1 MATSGTVKT
10 NTKYGSY
17 FWVKWEISG
26 SQDIAGNKTTISW
39 SCGLHPEEQY
49 YTNAIRMGA
58 VVING
63 QTVYSGGTYSNIT
76 DYKDHTFASGTL
88 DISHNNDGSKTFTVS
103 AFSGWL
109 YGNGDYTAS
118 AESFALPAIPR
129 AATITSAPNFTDVD
143 NPAIAYAN
151 PAGSAVSALDVCISL
166 TGSPSDI
173 AAYRSVSTSGGSYTF
188 QLTDAERAVMRNNTT
203 LTRKVAFLLRTKIG
217 STYYYDTVERTF
229 TVTNNEA
236 TRPSEAIA
244 VAPVSAL
251 SAPFNAL
258 YIQGRTQA
266 KITHTASGKF
276 GATIK
281 QYSAS
286 VEGKAYSGET
296 ATSDALQTPGVL
308 TITGTATDSRGF
320 STTAAKTVTVLAYN
334 TPSVVRNGSTGRFVC
349 ARSTSDGTISEDG
362 TALYV
367 ECSKSFSPLANNN
380 KCTLRLRYA
389 AEGGGWSSWIT
400 LLAESSGNDYA
411 GVVPG
416 VTLSVSVVYTIEI
429 QAVDKLGESGS
440 VETRIPTSEMTFH
453 LGENGK
459 AVGIGRY
466 ASESGEKRLDV
477 AWDAHFEKGLQVV
490 GNSELGSHMNQS
502 VTGNP
507 WYGLNDGTNQWYL
520 QAIQDSNKLYLGPTW
535 DSSLNIDT
543 AGNVTLPANL
553 TGKYLTGTW
562 IQTTDATDLG
572 KTPPKVAVLDNSGW
586 IYYRTLQGLRAD
598 LGINDYVVEQG
609 TSGIWTYRKWDSGVA
624 ECWLLKS
631 KTVTGNTSSII
642 GNAYYISTNLT
653 DCPAIFSEP
662 PRGYGSGRLGSG
674 IGWLTCIPNEKASIT
689 LFITGSVNSTEAHV
703 DSVMLTGRWK

>member
-49 YTNAIRMGA
+49 YTNAIKMGA

-63 QTVYSGGTYSNIT
+63 QTVYSGGTYSDIT

-88 DISHNNDGSKTFTVS
+88 DISHNNDGSKIFTVS

-118 AESFALPAIPR
+118 AESFALPTIPR

-166 TGSPSDI
+166 TGSASDI
-173 AAYRSVSTSGGSYTF
+173 AYRAVSTSGGSYTF
-188 QLTDAERAVMRNNTT
+188 QLTDAERAVLRNNTT
-203 LTRKVAFLLRTKIG
+203 LTRKVVFLLRTKIG
-217 STYYYDTVERTF
+217 STYYYDTAERTF
-229 TVTNNEA
+229 SVTNNAA

-276 GATIK
+276 GATIN

-286 VEGKAYSGET
+286 VEDKAYSGET
-296 ATSDALQTPGVL
+296 VTSDALQTPGVL
-308 TITGTATDSRGF
+308 TITGTVTDSRGF
-320 STTAAKTVTVLAYN
+320 STTASKTVTVLAYN
-334 TPSVVRNGSTGRFVC
+334 TPSVVRNGSTGSFVC

-367 ECSKSFSPLANNN
+367 ECSKSFSALAGNNT
-380 KCTLRLRYA
+380 CTLRLRYA

-400 LLAESSGNDYA
+400 LLAESSGNDYT

-416 VTLSVSVVYTIEI
+416 VTLSESLVYTIEI

-477 AWDAHFEKGLQVV
+477 AWYAHFEKGLQVS
-490 GNSELGSHMNQS
+490 G
-502 VTGNP
+502 
-507 WYGLNDGTNQWYL
+507 
-520 QAIQDSNKLYLGPTW
+520 
-535 DSSLNIDT
+535 
-543 AGNVTLPANL
+543 
-553 TGKYLTGTW
+553 
-562 IQTTDATDLG
+562 ATDLG
-572 KTPPKVAVLDNSGW
+572 ETPPKVAVLDNAGLV
-586 IYYRTLQGLRAD
+586 YYRTPVD
-598 LGINDYVVEQG
+598 LIYPVGSIYMSVNATNPKELFGG
-609 TSGIWTYRKWDSGVA
+609 TWERITDTFLLAAGETYEAGSVGGEATHKLTVPEMPSHDHPISG
-624 ECWLLKS
+624 
-631 KTVTGNTSSII
+631 N
-642 GNAYYISTNLT
+642 GNASALGTTYNALVMQGSAYPSDPALVRGGDYSSNGYAYINKRGG
-653 DCPAIFSEP
+653 DQPHNNMP
-662 PRGYGSGRLGSG
+662 PYLAVYTWHR
-674 IGWLTCIPNEKASIT
+674 IA
-689 LFITGSVNSTEAHV
+689 
-703 DSVMLTGRWK
+703 

>member
-49 YTNAIRMGA
+49 YTNAIKMGA

-118 AESFALPAIPR
+118 AESFALPTIPR

-151 PAGSAVSALDVCISL
+151 PAGSAVSALDVCIAL
-166 TGSPSDI
+166 NGSASDI
-173 AAYRSVSTSGGSYTF
+173 AYRAVSTSGGSYTF
-188 QLTDAERAVMRNNTT
+188 QLTDAERAVLRRNTN
-203 LTRKVAFLLRTKIG
+203 LSRKVVFLLRTKIG
-217 STYYYDTVERTF
+217 STYYYDPAERTF
-229 TVTNNEA
+229 TVTNNAA

-251 SAPFNAL
+251 SAPLNAL

-281 QYSAS
+281 QYSAA

-320 STTAAKTVTVLAYN
+320 PATASKTVTVLAYN

-367 ECSKSFSPLANNN
+367 ECSKSFSSLAENN

-416 VTLSVSVVYTIEI
+416 VTISVSVVYTIEI

-477 AWDAHFEKGLQVV
+477 AWDAHFEKGLQVI
-490 GNSELGSHMNQS
+490 G
-502 VTGNP
+502 
-507 WYGLNDGTNQWYL
+507 
-520 QAIQDSNKLYLGPTW
+520 A
-535 DSSLNIDT
+535 
-543 AGNVTLPANL
+543 A
-553 TGKYLTGTW
+553 
-562 IQTTDATDLG
+562 DLG
-572 KTPPKVAVLDNSGW
+572 ETPPKVVVLDNAGFV
-586 IYYRTLQGLRAD
+586 YYRTPAELLAD
-598 LGINDYVVEQG
+598 LGADYIVEQG
-609 TSGIWTYRKWDSGVA
+609 TSGTWTYRKWNSGLA
-624 ECWLLKS
+624 ECWANKNCGDIA
-631 KTVTGNTSSII
+631 VTSAWGALFEGSNIGGIAYPSGLFVSQPIFFPSAQTTRYGICGI
-642 GNAYYISTNLT
+642 EIDGGNATTTPNLYLLRAT
-653 DCPAIFSEP
+653 AQTVQGVYLSM
-662 PRGYGSGRLGSG
+662 YA
-674 IGWLTCIPNEKASIT
+674 N
-689 LFITGSVNSTEAHV
+689 
-703 DSVMLTGRWK
+703 GRWK

>member
-49 YTNAIRMGA
+49 YTNAIKMGA

-63 QTVYSGGTYSNIT
+63 QTVYSGGTYSDIT

-118 AESFALPAIPR
+118 AESFALPVIPR

-166 TGSPSDI
+166 TGSASDI
-173 AAYRSVSTSGGSYTF
+173 AYRAVSTSGGSYTF
-188 QLTDAERAVMRNNTT
+188 QLTDAERAVLRNNTT
-203 LTRKVAFLLRTKIG
+203 LTRKVVFLLRTKIG
-217 STYYYDTVERTF
+217 STYYYDTAERTF
-229 TVTNNEA
+229 SVTNNAA

-251 SAPFNAL
+251 SAPFNTL

-276 GATIK
+276 GATIN

-286 VEGKAYSGET
+286 VEDKAYSGET
-296 ATSDALQTPGVL
+296 VTSDALQTPGVL
-308 TITGTATDSRGF
+308 TITGTVTDSRGF
-320 STTAAKTVTVLAYN
+320 STTASKTVTVLAYN

-367 ECSKSFSPLANNN
+367 ECSKSFSSLAGNNT
-380 KCTLRLRYA
+380 CTLRLRYA

-400 LLAESSGNDYA
+400 LLAESSGNDYT

-477 AWDAHFEKGLQVV
+477 AWYAHFEKGLQVS
-490 GNSELGSHMNQS
+490 G
-502 VTGNP
+502 
-507 WYGLNDGTNQWYL
+507 
-520 QAIQDSNKLYLGPTW
+520 
-535 DSSLNIDT
+535 
-543 AGNVTLPANL
+543 
-553 TGKYLTGTW
+553 
-562 IQTTDATDLG
+562 ATDLG
-572 KTPPKVAVLDNSGW
+572 ETPPKVAVLDNAGLV
-586 IYYRTLQGLRAD
+586 YYRTPVD
-598 LGINDYVVEQG
+598 LIYPVGSIYMSVNATNPKELFGG
-609 TSGIWTYRKWDSGVA
+609 TWERITDTFLLAAGETYEAGSVGGEATHKLTVPEMPSHDHPISG
-624 ECWLLKS
+624 
-631 KTVTGNTSSII
+631 N
-642 GNAYYISTNLT
+642 GNASELGTNYNALVMQGSAY
-653 DCPAIFSEP
+653 PSEP
-662 PRGYGSGRLGSG
+662 ALVRGGDYSNNGYAYINNRGGDQPHNNMPPYLAVYTWHR
-674 IGWLTCIPNEKASIT
+674 IA
-689 LFITGSVNSTEAHV
+689 
-703 DSVMLTGRWK
+703 

>member
-118 AESFALPAIPR
+118 AESFALPVIPR

-166 TGSPSDI
+166 TGSASDI
-173 AAYRSVSTSGGSYTF
+173 AYRAVSTSGGSYTF
-188 QLTDAERAVMRNNTT
+188 QLTDAERAVLRRNTT
-203 LTRKVAFLLRTKIG
+203 LSRKVVFLLRTKIG
-217 STYYYDTVERTF
+217 STYYYDTAERTF
-229 TVTNNEA
+229 SVTNNAA
-236 TRPSEAIA
+236 TRPSESIA
-244 VAPVSAL
+244 VAPVSAM

-276 GATIK
+276 GATIN

-286 VEGKAYSGET
+286 VEGKAYSGKT

-320 STTAAKTVTVLAYN
+320 STTASKTVTVLAYN

-349 ARSTSDGTISEDG
+349 ARAASDGTISEDG

-400 LLAESSGNDYA
+400 LLAESAGNDYA

-416 VTLSVSVVYTIEI
+416 VTLSASVVYTIEI

-440 VETRIPTSEMTFH
+440 VRTRIPTSEMTFH

-466 ASESGEKRLDV
+466 ASESGENRLDV
-477 AWDAHFEKGLQVV
+477 AWDAHFEKGLQVI
-490 GNSELGSHMNQS
+490 G
-502 VTGNP
+502 
-507 WYGLNDGTNQWYL
+507 
-520 QAIQDSNKLYLGPTW
+520 A
-535 DSSLNIDT
+535 
-543 AGNVTLPANL
+543 A
-553 TGKYLTGTW
+553 
-562 IQTTDATDLG
+562 DLG
-572 KTPPKVAVLDNSGW
+572 ETPPKVAVLDNAGW
-586 IYYRTLQGLRAD
+586 VYYRTPAELLAD
-598 LGINDYVVEQG
+598 LGADYIVEQG
-609 TSGIWTYRKWDSGVA
+609 TSGIWAYRKWSSGVA
-624 ECWLLKS
+624 ECWLESTLTLAGSTPVASMNGSAYYSYATFDLPFAFKS
-631 KTVTGNTSSII
+631 QPRGVAEGFLGSGVGFVNIAFASGYSKLTVYVTGNQNDSTIKI
-642 GNAYYISTNLT
+642 GSMI
-653 DCPAIFSEP
+653 
-662 PRGYGSGRLGSG
+662 
-674 IGWLTCIPNEKASIT
+674 
-689 LFITGSVNSTEAHV
+689 V
-703 DSVMLTGRWK
+703 TGRWK

>member
-39 SCGLHPEEQY
+39 SCGLSPGEQY
-49 YTNAIRMGA
+49 YTNAIKMGA

-63 QTVYSGGTYSNIT
+63 QTVYSGGTYSDIT
-76 DYKDHTFASGTL
+76 DYKDRTFASGTL

-166 TGSPSDI
+166 TGSASDI
-173 AAYRSVSTSGGSYTF
+173 AYRAVSTSGGSYTF
-188 QLTDAERAVMRNNTT
+188 QLTDAERAVLRNNTT
-203 LTRKVAFLLRTKIG
+203 LTRKVVFLLRTKIG
-217 STYYYDTVERTF
+217 STYYYDTAERTF
-229 TVTNNEA
+229 TVTNNAA

-244 VAPVSAL
+244 VAPVSVL

-286 VEGKAYSGET
+286 VEGKAYSGKT
-296 ATSDALQTPGVL
+296 VTSDALQTPGVL

-320 STTAAKTVTVLAYN
+320 STTASKTVTVLAYN
-334 TPSVVRNGSTGRFVC
+334 TPSVVRNGNTGRFVC

-400 LLAESSGNDYA
+400 LLAESAGNDYA

-466 ASESGEKRLDV
+466 ASESGERRLDV
-477 AWDAHFEKGLQVV
+477 AWDAHFEKGLQVS
-490 GNSELGSHMNQS
+490 GNLR
-502 VTGNP
+502 
-507 WYGLNDGTNQWYL
+507 
-520 QAIQDSNKLYLGPTW
+520 
-535 DSSLNIDT
+535 
-543 AGNVTLPANL
+543 
-553 TGKYLTGTW
+553 GKYLTGTW
-562 IQTTDATDLG
+562 LQTTETTDLG
-572 KTPPKVAVLDNSGW
+572 KTPPKVAVLDNAGW
-586 IYYRTLQGLRAD
+586 VYYRTPAELRAD
-598 LGINDYVVEQG
+598 LGYGDYIVSQG
-609 TSGIWTYRKWDSGVA
+609 TSGIWTYRKWASGVS
-624 ECWLLKS
+624 ECWGNKNCGDIAVTSAWGALFEGSNMGGIAYPSGLFVSQPVFFPSAQTTKYGICGIEIDGGDKTTTPRLYLLRATAQ
-631 KTVTGNTSSII
+631 TVQGVYLSLY
-642 GNAYYISTNLT
+642 A
-653 DCPAIFSEP
+653 
-662 PRGYGSGRLGSG
+662 
-674 IGWLTCIPNEKASIT
+674 K
-689 LFITGSVNSTEAHV
+689 
-703 DSVMLTGRWK
+703 GRWK

>member
-49 YTNAIRMGA
+49 YTNAIKMGA

-63 QTVYSGGTYSNIT
+63 QTVYSGGTYSDIT
-76 DYKDHTFASGTL
+76 DYKDRTFASGTL

-118 AESFALPAIPR
+118 AENFALPAIPR
-129 AATITSAPNFTDVD
+129 AAAITSAPNFTDVD
-143 NPAIAYAN
+143 NPAIVYAN

-166 TGSPSDI
+166 TGSASDI
-173 AAYRSVSTSGGSYTF
+173 AYRAVSTSGGSYTF
-188 QLTDAERAVMRNNTT
+188 QLTDAERAVLRNNTT
-203 LTRKVAFLLRTKIG
+203 LTRKVVFLLRTKIG
-217 STYYYDTVERTF
+217 STYYYDTAERTF
-229 TVTNNEA
+229 TVTNNAA

-286 VEGKAYSGET
+286 VEGKAYSGKT
-296 ATSDALQTPGVL
+296 VTSDALQTPGVL

-334 TPSVVRNGSTGRFVC
+334 TPSVVRNGSTGSFVC

-367 ECSKSFSPLANNN
+367 GCAKSFASLAGNN

-466 ASESGEKRLDV
+466 ASESGENRLDV
-477 AWDAHFEKGLQVV
+477 AWDAHFEKSLQVSGATTLG
-490 GNSELGSHMNQS
+490 GN
-502 VTGNP
+502 
-507 WYGLNDGTNQWYL
+507 LN
-520 QAIQDSNKLYLGPTW
+520 
-535 DSSLNIDT
+535 
-543 AGNVTLPANL
+543 
-553 TGKYLTGTW
+553 GKYLTGTW
-562 IQTTDATDLG
+562 LQTTQATDLG
-572 KTPPKVAVLDNSGW
+572 KTPPKVAVLDDSGCV
-586 IYYRTLQGLRAD
+586 YYRTPAELRAD
-598 LGINDYVVEQG
+598 LGYGDYIVSQG
-609 TSGIWTYRKWDSGVA
+609 TSGIWTYRKWASGVA
-624 ECWLLKS
+624 ECWGQPSKS
-631 KTVTGNTSSII
+631 VASSGTFLGAYAFSTYFSLPAGLFASVAEANVNPKVGTGYAIPAYI
-642 GNAYYISTNLT
+642 NATN
-653 DCPAIFSEP
+653 
-662 PRGYGSGRLGSG
+662 
-674 IGWLTCIPNEKASIT
+674 ASIGVDALSNNDGT
-689 LFITGSVNSTEAHV
+689 QTFSAHISVK
-703 DSVMLTGRWK
+703 GKWK

>member
-49 YTNAIRMGA
+49 YTNAIKMGA

-63 QTVYSGGTYSNIT
+63 QTVYSGGTYSDIT

-88 DISHNNDGSKTFTVS
+88 YISHNNDGSKTFTVS

-118 AESFALPAIPR
+118 AESFALPTIPR

-166 TGSPSDI
+166 TGSASDI
-173 AAYRSVSTSGGSYTF
+173 AYRAVSTSGGSYTF
-188 QLTDAERAVMRNNTT
+188 QLTDAERAVLRRNTT
-203 LTRKVAFLLRTKIG
+203 LSRKVVFLLRTKIG
-217 STYYYDTVERTF
+217 STYYYETAERTF
-229 TVTNNEA
+229 TVTNNAA

-244 VAPVSAL
+244 VAPVSAM

-281 QYSAS
+281 QYSAA

-320 STTAAKTVTVLAYN
+320 ATTASKTVTVLSYN

-349 ARSTSDGTISEDG
+349 ARSTPDGTISEDG

-367 ECSKSFSPLANNN
+367 ECSKSFASLDGNN

-400 LLAESSGNDYA
+400 LLAESAGNDYA

-416 VTLSVSVVYTIEI
+416 VTLSASVVYTIEI

-477 AWDAHFEKGLQVV
+477 AWDAHFEKGLQVS
-490 GNSELGSHMNQS
+490 GAS
-502 VTGNP
+502 
-507 WYGLNDGTNQWYL
+507 
-520 QAIQDSNKLYLGPTW
+520 
-535 DSSLNIDT
+535 
-543 AGNVTLPANL
+543 
-553 TGKYLTGTW
+553 
-562 IQTTDATDLG
+562 DLG
-572 KTPPKVAVLDNSGW
+572 ETPPKVAVLDNAGW
-586 IYYRTLQGLRAD
+586 VYYRTPAELRAD
-598 LGINDYVVEQG
+598 LGYGDYIVSQG
-609 TSGIWTYRKWDSGVA
+609 TSGIWTYRKWASGVS
-624 ECWLLKS
+624 ECYGTLSTLPYNCPGYNGFDVSLPFTFSNTSYTVVVQPTINGLLTSYHAIMDSAGNNS
-631 KTVTGNTSSII
+631 KTTTKFILSYNYTSST
-642 GNAYYISTNLT
+642 AYLVHFDI
-653 DCPAIFSEP
+653 
-662 PRGYGSGRLGSG
+662 
-674 IGWLTCIPNEKASIT
+674 
-689 LFITGSVNSTEAHV
+689 HV
-703 DSVMLTGRWK
+703 FGRWK

>member
-49 YTNAIRMGA
+49 YTNAIKMGS

-63 QTVYSGGTYSNIT
+63 QTVYSGGTYSDIT

-166 TGSPSDI
+166 TGSASDI
-173 AAYRSVSTSGGSYTF
+173 AYRAVSTSGGSYTF
-188 QLTDAERAVMRNNTT
+188 QLTDAERAVLRNNTT
-203 LTRKVAFLLRTKIG
+203 LTRKVVFLLRTKIG
-217 STYYYDTVERTF
+217 STYYYDTAERTF
-229 TVTNNEA
+229 SVTNNAA
-236 TRPSEAIA
+236 TRPSEAIS

-320 STTAAKTVTVLAYN
+320 STTASKTVTVLAYN
-334 TPSVVRNGSTGRFVC
+334 TPSVVRNVSTGRFVC

-367 ECSKSFSPLANNN
+367 GCSKSFSSLAGNN

-477 AWDAHFEKGLQVV
+477 AWDAHFEKGLQVS
-490 GNSELGSHMNQS
+490 GAADFGE
-502 VTGNP
+502 
-507 WYGLNDGTNQWYL
+507 
-520 QAIQDSNKLYLGPTW
+520 
-535 DSSLNIDT
+535 
-543 AGNVTLPANL
+543 
-553 TGKYLTGTW
+553 
-562 IQTTDATDLG
+562 
-572 KTPPKVAVLDNSGW
+572 TPPNVAVLDNAGFM
-586 IYYRTLQGLRAD
+586 YYRTPEELRAD
-598 LGINDYVVEQG
+598 LGYGDYIVSQG
-609 TSGIWTYRKWDSGVA
+609 TSGIWTYRKWASGVA
-624 ECWLLKS
+624 ECWAKIAQ
-631 KTVTGNTSSII
+631 TVTPGDAWAGTLNLVPYVITVTTPIEFTGIDCVNASAYVGNGHTITSWVSATLPNNISIPALSVYLT
-642 GNAYYISTNLT
+642 GQQECQAY
-653 DCPAIFSEP
+653 
-662 PRGYGSGRLGSG
+662 
-674 IGWLTCIPNEKASIT
+674 
-689 LFITGSVNSTEAHV
+689 VHV
-703 DSVMLTGRWK
+703 MGRWK

>member
-49 YTNAIRMGA
+49 YTNAIKMGA

-63 QTVYSGGTYSNIT
+63 QTVYSGGTYSDIT
-76 DYKDHTFASGTL
+76 DYKDRTFASGTL

-143 NPAIAYAN
+143 NPTIVYAN
-151 PAGSAVSALDVCISL
+151 PAGSAVAALDVCISL
-166 TGSPSDI
+166 TGSVSDI
-173 AAYRSVSTSGGSYTF
+173 AYRAVSTSGGSYTF
-188 QLTDAERAVMRNNTT
+188 QLTDAERAVLRNNTT
-203 LTRKVAFLLRTKIG
+203 LTRKVLFLLRTKIG
-217 STYYYDTVERTF
+217 STYYYDTAERTY

-251 SAPFNAL
+251 SVPFNAL

-276 GATIK
+276 GATIN
-281 QYSAS
+281 QYSSS

-320 STTAAKTVTVLAYN
+320 STTASKTVTVLAYN

-367 ECSKSFSPLANNN
+367 ECSKSFSSLAGNN

-466 ASESGEKRLDV
+466 ASESGENRLDV
-477 AWDAHFEKGLQVV
+477 AWDAHFEKGLQVS
-490 GNSELGSHMNQS
+490 G
-502 VTGNP
+502 
-507 WYGLNDGTNQWYL
+507 
-520 QAIQDSNKLYLGPTW
+520 A
-535 DSSLNIDT
+535 
-543 AGNVTLPANL
+543 A
-553 TGKYLTGTW
+553 
-562 IQTTDATDLG
+562 DLG
-572 KTPPKVAVLDNSGW
+572 ETPPKVAVLDNAGLVH
-586 IYYRTLQGLRAD
+586 YRTLLELRAD
-598 LGINDYVVEQG
+598 LGYGDYVLEQG
-609 TSGIWTYRKWDSGVA
+609 TSGIWTYRKWASGVA
-624 ECWLLKS
+624 ECWGNKNCGDIAVTSAWGALFEGSNMGGIAYPSGLFVSQPVFFPSAQTTKYGICGIEIDGGDKTTTPRLYLLRATAQ
-631 KTVTGNTSSII
+631 TVQGVYLSLY
-642 GNAYYISTNLT
+642 A
-653 DCPAIFSEP
+653 
-662 PRGYGSGRLGSG
+662 
-674 IGWLTCIPNEKASIT
+674 K
-689 LFITGSVNSTEAHV
+689 
-703 DSVMLTGRWK
+703 GRWK

>member
-118 AESFALPAIPR
+118 AESFALPTIPR
-129 AATITSAPNFTDVD
+129 AATITYAPNFTDVN

-166 TGSPSDI
+166 TGSASDI
-173 AAYRSVSTSGGSYTF
+173 AYRAVSTSGGSYTF
-188 QLTDAERAVMRNNTT
+188 QLTDAERAVLRNNTN
-203 LTRKVAFLLRTKIG
+203 LTRKVVFLLRTKIG
-217 STYYYDTVERTF
+217 STYYYDPAERTF
-229 TVTNNEA
+229 SVTNNAA
-236 TRPSEAIA
+236 TRPSESIA

-276 GATIK
+276 GATIQ

-286 VEGKAYSGET
+286 VDGKAYSGQT

-308 TITGTATDSRGF
+308 TITGTVTDSRGF
-320 STTAAKTVTVLAYN
+320 STTASKTVTVLAYN
-334 TPSVVRNGSTGRFVC
+334 TPSVVRNGTTGSFVC

-416 VTLSVSVVYTIEI
+416 VTLSASVVYTIEI

-466 ASESGEKRLDV
+466 ASESGENRLDV
-477 AWDAHFEKGLQVV
+477 AWDAHFEKGLQVGLKAYFDEDVEISGALKV
-490 GNSELGSHMNQS
+490 GGKRICDLIYPVGSVYIAFNDTNPSTLFGGTWERIQEAFLWAVGSDGRDLGGRGGEATHTLTTSELPDHYHYVGRYGTTSNTYYEQDAVAGAEGS
-502 VTGNP
+502 GN
-507 WYGLNDGTNQWYL
+507 
-520 QAIQDSNKLYLGPTW
+520 
-535 DSSLNIDT
+535 
-543 AGNVTLPANL
+543 
-553 TGKYLTGTW
+553 YLT
-562 IQTTDATDLG
+562 IA
-572 KTPPKVAVLDNSGW
+572 S
-586 IYYRTLQGLRAD
+586 
-598 LGINDYVVEQG
+598 
-609 TSGIWTYRKWDSGVA
+609 
-624 ECWLLKS
+624 
-631 KTVTGNTSSII
+631 
-642 GNAYYISTNLT
+642 
-653 DCPAIFSEP
+653 
-662 PRGYGSGRLGSG
+662 SGRNE
-674 IGWLTCIPNEKASIT
+674 GWYKASTPDKQIYASNVIEDN
-689 LFITGSVNSTEAHV
+689 LGQPHNNMPPYVQVS
-703 DSVMLTGRWK
+703 MWKRTA

>member
-49 YTNAIRMGA
+49 YTNAIKMGS

-143 NPAIAYAN
+143 NPSIAYAN

-166 TGSPSDI
+166 TGSESDI
-173 AAYRSVSTSGGSYTF
+173 AYRAVSTSGGSYTF
-188 QLTDAERAVMRNNTT
+188 QLSDSERAVLRNNTT
-203 LTRKVAFLLRTKIG
+203 LTRKVVFLLRTKIG
-217 STYYYDTVERTF
+217 STYYYDTAERTF
-229 TVTNNEA
+229 TVTNNAA

-286 VEGKAYSGET
+286 VEGKAYSGKT

-320 STTAAKTVTVLAYN
+320 STTASKNVTVLAYN

-367 ECSKSFSPLANNN
+367 GCSKSFSSLAGNN

-416 VTLSVSVVYTIEI
+416 VTLSASVVYTIEI

-440 VETRIPTSEMTFH
+440 VWTRIPTSEMTFH

-477 AWDAHFEKGLQVV
+477 AWDTHLEKGLQVSGAAYLDGALQV
-490 GNSELGSHMNQS
+490 GGNLTVGGKTLVDLIYPVGSVYISFNNEADPSVIFGGTWERIRNRFLWAATENGVMGETGGEESHTLTVSEMPSHNGHLS
-502 VTGNP
+502 AGIAGTAPIGKGN
-507 WYGLNDGTNQWYL
+507 YEGY
-520 QAIQDSNKLYLGPTW
+520 
-535 DSSLNIDT
+535 LNIDVMT
-543 AGNVTLPANL
+543 SLPGEN
-553 TGKYLTGTW
+553 
-562 IQTTDATDLG
+562 
-572 KTPPKVAVLDNSGW
+572 
-586 IYYRTLQGLRAD
+586 
-598 LGINDYVVEQG
+598 
-609 TSGIWTYRKWDSGVA
+609 
-624 ECWLLKS
+624 
-631 KTVTGNTSSII
+631 
-642 GNAYYISTNLT
+642 
-653 DCPAIFSEP
+653 
-662 PRGYGSGRLGSG
+662 PRGWNVYRNDEMH
-674 IGWLTCIPNEKASIT
+674 PASESVGGGQSHNNMPP
-689 LFITGSVNSTEAHV
+689 FIQVA
-703 DSVMLTGRWK
+703 MWKRIA

>member
-49 YTNAIRMGA
+49 YTNAIKMGA

-63 QTVYSGGTYSNIT
+63 QTVYSGDTYSDIK
-76 DYKDHTFASGTL
+76 DYKDRTFASGTL

-109 YGNGDYTAS
+109 FGNGDYTAS
-118 AESFALPAIPR
+118 AESFALPTIPR

-166 TGSPSDI
+166 TGSAPNI
-173 AAYRSVSTSGGSYTF
+173 AYRAVSTSGGSYTF
-188 QLTDAERAVMRNNTT
+188 QLTDAERAVLRNNTT
-203 LTRKVAFLLRTKIG
+203 LTRKVVFLLRTKIG

-229 TVTNNEA
+229 TVTNNAA

-244 VAPVSAL
+244 VAPVSTL
-251 SAPFNAL
+251 SAPFNSI

-286 VEGKAYSGET
+286 VEGKAYSGKT
-296 ATSDALQTPGVL
+296 ATSNALQTPGVL
-308 TITGTATDSRGF
+308 TITGKATDSRGF
-320 STTAAKTVTVLAYN
+320 STTAAKNVTVLAYN

-349 ARSTSDGTISEDG
+349 ARATSDGTISEDG

-367 ECSKSFSPLANNN
+367 GCSKSFSSLAGNN

-477 AWDAHFEKGLQVV
+477 AWDAHFEKDLQVGGATTLG
-490 GNSELGSHMNQS
+490 GNLS
-502 VTGNP
+502 
-507 WYGLNDGTNQWYL
+507 
-520 QAIQDSNKLYLGPTW
+520 
-535 DSSLNIDT
+535 
-543 AGNVTLPANL
+543 
-553 TGKYLTGTW
+553 GKYLIGTR
-562 IQTTDATDLG
+562 IQTTEATDLG
-572 KTPPKVAVLDNSGW
+572 KTPPKVAVLDNAGLVHS
-586 IYYRTLQGLRAD
+586 RTLAELRAD
-598 LGINDYVVEQG
+598 LGYGDYVLEQG
-609 TSGIWTYRKWDSGVA
+609 TRGIWTYRKWASGVA
-624 ECWLLKS
+624 ECWGNKNCGDIA
-631 KTVTGNTSSII
+631 VTSAWGALFNGSNMGGI
-642 GNAYYISTNLT
+642 AY
-653 DCPAIFSEP
+653 P
-662 PRGYGSGRLGSG
+662 SG
-674 IGWLTCIPNEKASIT
+674 
-689 LFITGSVNSTEAHV
+689 LFISQPVFFPSAQTTKYAICGIEIDGGDATTTPNLYLFRATAQTVQGV
-703 DSVMLTGRWK
+703 DLSLYAKGRWK

>member
-26 SQDIAGNKTTISW
+26 SQNIAGNKTTISW

-63 QTVYSGGTYSNIT
+63 QAVYSGGTYSNIT

-103 AFSGWL
+103 SFSGWL

-166 TGSPSDI
+166 TGSASDI
-173 AAYRSVSTSGGSYTF
+173 AYRAVSTSGGSYTF
-188 QLTDAERAVMRNNTT
+188 QLTDAERAVLRNNTT
-203 LTRKVAFLLRTKIG
+203 LTRKVVFLLRTKIG
-217 STYYYDTVERTF
+217 STYYYDPAERTF
-229 TVTNNEA
+229 SVTNNA
-236 TRPSEAIA
+236 DTRPSEAIA

-286 VEGKAYSGET
+286 VEGKAYSGKT

-320 STTAAKTVTVLAYN
+320 PETASKTVTVLAYN
-334 TPSVVRNGSTGRFVC
+334 TPSVVRNVSTGRFVC

-367 ECSKSFSPLANNN
+367 ECSKSFSTLANNN

-416 VTLSVSVVYTIEI
+416 VTLSASVVYTIKI

-477 AWDAHFEKGLQVV
+477 AWDAHFEKGLQVS
-490 GNSELGSHMNQS
+490 GAADFGE
-502 VTGNP
+502 
-507 WYGLNDGTNQWYL
+507 
-520 QAIQDSNKLYLGPTW
+520 
-535 DSSLNIDT
+535 
-543 AGNVTLPANL
+543 
-553 TGKYLTGTW
+553 
-562 IQTTDATDLG
+562 
-572 KTPPKVAVLDNSGW
+572 TPPKVAVLDNDGLVH
-586 IYYRTLQGLRAD
+586 YRTLLELRVD
-598 LGINDYVVEQG
+598 LDYGDYVLEQG
-609 TSGIWTYRKWDSGVA
+609 TSGIWTYRKWSSGIA
-624 ECWLLKS
+624 ECWANKNCGDIAVTSAWGALFEGSNIGGIAYPSGLFVSQPIFFPSAQTTRYGICGIEIDGGDATTTPNLYLLRATAQ
-631 KTVTGNTSSII
+631 TVQGVYLSMYAN
-642 GNAYYISTNLT
+642 
-653 DCPAIFSEP
+653 
-662 PRGYGSGRLGSG
+662 
-674 IGWLTCIPNEKASIT
+674 
-689 LFITGSVNSTEAHV
+689 
-703 DSVMLTGRWK
+703 GRWK

>member
-49 YTNAIRMGA
+49 YTNAIKMGA

-63 QTVYSGGTYSNIT
+63 QTVYSGGTYSDIT
-76 DYKDHTFASGTL
+76 DYKDRTFASGTL
-88 DISHNNDGSKTFTVS
+88 DIAHNNDGSKTFPVS

-143 NPAIAYAN
+143 NPTIVYAN
-151 PAGSAVSALDVCISL
+151 PAGSAVAALDVCISL
-166 TGSPSDI
+166 TGSVSDI
-173 AAYRSVSTSGGSYTF
+173 AYRAVSTSGGSYTF
-188 QLTDAERAVMRNNTT
+188 QLTDAERAVLRNNTT
-203 LTRKVAFLLRTKIG
+203 LTRKVLFLLRTKIG
-217 STYYYDTVERTF
+217 STYYYDTAERTY

-276 GATIK
+276 GATIN
-281 QYSAS
+281 QYSSS

-320 STTAAKTVTVLAYN
+320 STTASKTVTVLAYN

-349 ARSTSDGTISEDG
+349 ARSTADGTISEDG

-367 ECSKSFSPLANNN
+367 ECSKSFSSLAGNN

-440 VETRIPTSEMTFH
+440 VGTRIPTSEMTFH

-466 ASESGEKRLDV
+466 ASESGENRLDV
-477 AWDAHFEKGLQVV
+477 AWNAYFEKGLQV
-490 GNSELGSHMNQS
+490 S
-502 VTGNP
+502 
-507 WYGLNDGTNQWYL
+507 GT
-520 QAIQDSNKLYLGPTW
+520 A
-535 DSSLNIDT
+535 
-543 AGNVTLPANL
+543 
-553 TGKYLTGTW
+553 
-562 IQTTDATDLG
+562 DLG
-572 KTPPKVAVLDNSGW
+572 ETPPKVAVLDNAGFMH
-586 IYYRTLQGLRAD
+586 YRTLLELRAD
-598 LGINDYVVEQG
+598 LDYGDYVLEQG
-609 TSGIWTYRKWDSGVA
+609 TSGIWTYRKWASGVA
-624 ECWLLKS
+624 ECWGGKNCGDIAITSAWGALFEGSKMDGIAYPSGLFVSQPVFFPSAQTTRYAIGGIEIDGGDKTTTPNLYLLRATAQ
-631 KTVTGNTSSII
+631 TVQGVYLSLY
-642 GNAYYISTNLT
+642 A
-653 DCPAIFSEP
+653 
-662 PRGYGSGRLGSG
+662 
-674 IGWLTCIPNEKASIT
+674 K
-689 LFITGSVNSTEAHV
+689 
-703 DSVMLTGRWK
+703 GRWKQ

>member
-49 YTNAIRMGA
+49 YTNAIKMGA

-63 QTVYSGGTYSNIT
+63 QTVYSGGTYSDIT
-76 DYKDHTFASGTL
+76 DYKDRTFASGTL
-88 DISHNNDGSKTFTVS
+88 DISHNNDGSKTFTIS

-118 AESFALPAIPR
+118 TESFALPDIPR

-143 NPAIAYAN
+143 NPTIVYAN
-151 PAGSAVSALDVCISL
+151 PAGSAVAALDVCISL
-166 TGSPSDI
+166 TGSASDI
-173 AAYRSVSTSGGSYTF
+173 SYRAVSTSGGSYTF
-188 QLTDAERAVMRNNTT
+188 QLTDAERAVLRNNTT
-203 LTRKVAFLLRTKIG
+203 LTRKVLFLLRTKIG
-217 STYYYDTVERTF
+217 STYYYDTAERTY
-229 TVTNNEA
+229 TVTNNAA

-276 GATIK
+276 GATIN
-281 QYSAS
+281 QYSSS

-320 STTAAKTVTVLAYN
+320 STTASKTVTVLAYN

-349 ARSTSDGTISEDG
+349 ARATSDGTISEDG

-367 ECSKSFSPLANNN
+367 ECSKSFSSLANNN

-389 AEGGGWSSWIT
+389 AEGGSWSSWIT
-400 LLAESSGNDYA
+400 LLAESAGNDYA
-411 GVVPG
+411 SVVPG

-440 VETRIPTSEMTFH
+440 VGSRIPTSEMTLH

-466 ASESGEKRLDV
+466 ASESGENRLDV
-477 AWDAHFEKGLQVV
+477 AWDAHFEKGLQVS
-490 GNSELGSHMNQS
+490 G
-502 VTGNP
+502 
-507 WYGLNDGTNQWYL
+507 
-520 QAIQDSNKLYLGPTW
+520 A
-535 DSSLNIDT
+535 
-543 AGNVTLPANL
+543 A
-553 TGKYLTGTW
+553 
-562 IQTTDATDLG
+562 DLG
-572 KTPPKVAVLDNSGW
+572 KTPPKVAVLNNAGW
-586 IYYRTLQGLRAD
+586 VYYRTLLELRAD
-598 LGINDYVVEQG
+598 LDYGDYVLEQG
-609 TSGIWTYRKWDSGVA
+609 TSGIWTYRKWASGVS
-624 ECWLLKS
+624 ECWGDKSCGDIAVTSAWGALFEGSNMGGIAYPSGLFVSQPVFFPSAQTTKYAICGIEIDGGDATTTPNLYLLRATAE
-631 KTVTGNTSSII
+631 TVQGVYLSLY
-642 GNAYYISTNLT
+642 A
-653 DCPAIFSEP
+653 
-662 PRGYGSGRLGSG
+662 
-674 IGWLTCIPNEKASIT
+674 K
-689 LFITGSVNSTEAHV
+689 
-703 DSVMLTGRWK
+703 GRWK

>member
-26 SQDIAGNKTTISW
+26 SQDIVGNKTTIAW

-49 YTNAIRMGA
+49 YTNAIKMGS

-63 QTVYSGGTYSNIT
+63 QTVYSGGTYSDIT

-166 TGSPSDI
+166 TGSASDI
-173 AAYRSVSTSGGSYTF
+173 AYRAVSTGGGSYTF
-188 QLTDAERAVMRNNTT
+188 QLTDAERAVLRNNTT
-203 LTRKVAFLLRTKIG
+203 LTRKVKFLLRTKIG
-217 STYYYDTVERTF
+217 STYYYDTAERTF
-229 TVTNNEA
+229 TVTNNAA
-236 TRPSEAIA
+236 TRPGEAIA

-281 QYSAS
+281 QYSAA
-286 VEGKAYSGET
+286 VEGKAYSGKT

-334 TPSVVRNGSTGRFVC
+334 TPSVVRNGSTGSFVC

-367 ECSKSFSPLANNN
+367 GCSKSFSSLAGNN

-429 QAVDKLGESGS
+429 QAVDKLGDSGS

-466 ASESGEKRLDV
+466 ASESGENRLDV
-477 AWDAHFEKGLQVV
+477 AWDAHFEKGLQVS
-490 GNSELGSHMNQS
+490 GA
-502 VTGNP
+502 TKI
-507 WYGLNDGTNQWYL
+507 
-520 QAIQDSNKLYLGPTW
+520 A
-535 DSSLNIDT
+535 
-543 AGNVTLPANL
+543 
-553 TGKYLTGTW
+553 
-562 IQTTDATDLG
+562 ATDLG
-572 KTPPKVAVLDNSGW
+572 ETPSKVAVLDNSGW
-586 IYYRTLQGLRAD
+586 VYYRTPVD
-598 LGINDYVVEQG
+598 LIYPVG
-609 TSGIWTYRKWDSGVA
+609 
-624 ECWLLKS
+624 
-631 KTVTGNTSSII
+631 SI
-642 GNAYYISTNLT
+642 YM
-653 DCPAIFSEP
+653 
-662 PRGYGSGRLGSG
+662 
-674 IGWLTCIPNEKASIT
+674 
-689 LFITGSVNSTEAHV
+689 SVNATNPKELFGGTWQQIQGRFLLGMSSSYPAGSQGGEAKHTLTEAELPSIEPKLCV
-703 DSVMLTGRWK
+703 GTNTNEWLGYINTNATKSNGLATIGYRDGTALTVPFGGNQAHNNMPPYLAVYIWKRTA

>member
-39 SCGLHPEEQY
+39 SCGLSPGEQY
-49 YTNAIRMGA
+49 YTNAIKMGA

-63 QTVYSGGTYSNIT
+63 QTVYSGGTYSDIT
-76 DYKDHTFASGTL
+76 DYKDRTFASGTL

-118 AESFALPAIPR
+118 AESFALPTIPR

-166 TGSPSDI
+166 TGSASDI
-173 AAYRSVSTSGGSYTF
+173 AYRAVSTSGGSYTF
-188 QLTDAERAVMRNNTT
+188 QLTDAERAVLRNNTT
-203 LTRKVAFLLRTKIG
+203 LTRKVVFLLRTKIG
-217 STYYYDTVERTF
+217 STYYYDTAERTF
-229 TVTNNEA
+229 SVTNNAA

-286 VEGKAYSGET
+286 VEGKAYSGKT
-296 ATSDALQTPGVL
+296 VTSDALQTPGVL

-320 STTAAKTVTVLAYN
+320 STTASKTVTVLAYN

-400 LLAESSGNDYA
+400 LLAESAGNDYA

-466 ASESGEKRLDV
+466 ASESGERRLDV
-477 AWDAHFEKGLQVV
+477 AWDAHFEKGLQVS
-490 GNSELGSHMNQS
+490 GNLR
-502 VTGNP
+502 
-507 WYGLNDGTNQWYL
+507 
-520 QAIQDSNKLYLGPTW
+520 
-535 DSSLNIDT
+535 
-543 AGNVTLPANL
+543 
-553 TGKYLTGTW
+553 GKYLTGTW
-562 IQTTDATDLG
+562 LQTTETTDLG
-572 KTPPKVAVLDNSGW
+572 KTPPKVAVLDNAGW
-586 IYYRTLQGLRAD
+586 VYYRTPAELRAD
-598 LGINDYVVEQG
+598 LGYGDYIVSQG
-609 TSGIWTYRKWDSGVA
+609 TSGIWTYRKWASGVS
-624 ECWLLKS
+624 ECWGNKNCGDIAVTSAWGALFEGSNMGGIAYPSGLFVSQPVFFPSAQTTKYGICGIEIDGGDKTTTPRLYLLRATAQ
-631 KTVTGNTSSII
+631 TVQGVYLSLY
-642 GNAYYISTNLT
+642 A
-653 DCPAIFSEP
+653 
-662 PRGYGSGRLGSG
+662 
-674 IGWLTCIPNEKASIT
+674 K
-689 LFITGSVNSTEAHV
+689 
-703 DSVMLTGRWK
+703 GRWK

>member
-49 YTNAIRMGA
+49 YTNAIKMGS

-63 QTVYSGGTYSNIT
+63 QTVYSGGTYSDIT

-88 DISHNNDGSKTFTVS
+88 DISHSNDGSKTFTVS

-118 AESFALPAIPR
+118 AESFTLPAIPR

-166 TGSPSDI
+166 TGSASDI
-173 AAYRSVSTSGGSYTF
+173 AYRSVSTSGGSYTF
-188 QLTDAERAVMRNNTT
+188 QLTDAERAVLRNNTT
-203 LTRKVAFLLRTKIG
+203 LTRKVVFLLRTKIG
-217 STYYYDTVERTF
+217 STYYYDTAERTF
-229 TVTNNEA
+229 SVTNNAA

-244 VAPVSAL
+244 VAPVSAM

-281 QYSAS
+281 QYSAA

-320 STTAAKTVTVLAYN
+320 PATASKTVTVLAYN
-334 TPSVVRNGSTGRFVC
+334 TPSVVRNGSTGSFVC

-367 ECSKSFSPLANNN
+367 GCSKSFSALAGNN

-416 VTLSVSVVYTIEI
+416 VTLSESLVYTIEI

-477 AWDAHFEKGLQVV
+477 AWDAYFEKGLQVS
-490 GNSELGSHMNQS
+490 GATTLG
-502 VTGNP
+502 G
-507 WYGLNDGTNQWYL
+507 
-520 QAIQDSNKLYLGPTW
+520 
-535 DSSLNIDT
+535 
-543 AGNVTLPANL
+543 NL
-553 TGKYLTGTW
+553 TGKYLTGTRL
-562 IQTTDATDLG
+562 QTTAATDLNAAAE
-572 KTPPKVAVLDNSGW
+572 KIAVLDGDGTVR
-586 IYYRTLQGLRAD
+586 YRTPAELLAD
-598 LGINDYVVEQG
+598 LGADYIVEQG
-609 TSGIWTYRKWDSGVA
+609 KSGVWTYRKWASGVA
-624 ECWLLKS
+624 ECWGQPAKS
-631 KTVTGNTSSII
+631 VASS
-642 GNAYYISTNLT
+642 GTFLGANAYSTYFAL
-653 DCPAIFSEP
+653 P
-662 PRGYGSGRLGSG
+662 SGLFVSVDSANANPILGSSYA
-674 IGWLTCIPNEKASIT
+674 IPAYINTTPTSVGVDALSNASGTNDFSANI
-689 LFITGSVNSTEAHV
+689 FVR
-703 DSVMLTGRWK
+703 GRWK

>member
-26 SQDIAGNKTTISW
+26 SQDIAANKTTIAW

-49 YTNAIRMGA
+49 YTNAIKMGA

-63 QTVYSGGTYSNIT
+63 QTVYSGGTYSDIT
-76 DYKDHTFASGTL
+76 DYKDRTFASGTL

-109 YGNGDYTAS
+109 YGNGDYNAS

-166 TGSPSDI
+166 TGSASDI
-173 AAYRSVSTSGGSYTF
+173 AYRSVSTSGGSYTF
-188 QLTDAERAVMRNNTT
+188 QLTDAERAVLRNNTT
-203 LTRKVAFLLRTKIG
+203 LTRKVVFLLRTKIG
-217 STYYYDTVERTF
+217 STYYYDTAERTF
-229 TVTNNEA
+229 SVTNNAA

-286 VEGKAYSGET
+286 VEGKAYSGKT

-320 STTAAKTVTVLAYN
+320 ATTASKTVTVLAYN
-334 TPSVVRNGSTGRFVC
+334 TPSVVRNGSTGSFVC
-349 ARSTSDGTISEDG
+349 ARATSDGTISEDG

-367 ECSKSFSPLANNN
+367 GCSKSFSSLAGNN

-400 LLAESSGNDYA
+400 LLAESSGNDYE

-477 AWDAHFEKGLQVV
+477 AWDAHFEKSLQVS
-490 GNSELGSHMNQS
+490 GATTL
-502 VTGNP
+502 
-507 WYGLNDGTNQWYL
+507 DG
-520 QAIQDSNKLYLGPTW
+520 
-535 DSSLNIDT
+535 
-543 AGNVTLPANL
+543 NL

-562 IQTTDATDLG
+562 LQTTATKDLG
-572 KTPPKVAVLDNSGW
+572 KTPPKVAVLDNAGLV
-586 IYYRTLQGLRAD
+586 YYRTPAELRAD
-598 LGINDYVVEQG
+598 LGYGDYIVNQG
-609 TSGIWTYRKWDSGVA
+609 TSGGWLYRKWASGMV
-624 ECWLLKS
+624 EFW
-631 KTVTGNTSSII
+631 
-642 GNAYYISTNLT
+642 GNAIDMTTQSGWVDWSASVPSGIYKSLQKDLIFAQNIYTTTDHRDARKWVLT
-653 DCPAIFSEP
+653 VSGPGIYVRD
-662 PRGYGSGRLGSG
+662 GSGNMPADGSYVSV
-674 IGWLTCIPNEKASIT
+674 SIYAVGT
-689 LFITGSVNSTEAHV
+689 
-703 DSVMLTGRWK
+703 WK

>member
-49 YTNAIRMGA
+49 YTNAIKMGA

-166 TGSPSDI
+166 TGSSSDI
-173 AAYRSVSTSGGSYTF
+173 AYRAVSASGGSYTF
-188 QLTDAERAVMRNNTT
+188 QLTDAERAVLRNNTT
-203 LTRKVAFLLRTKIG
+203 LTRKVVFLLRTKIG
-217 STYYYDTVERTF
+217 STYYYDTAERTF
-229 TVTNNEA
+229 TVTNNAA

-251 SAPFNAL
+251 SAPFNSL
-258 YIQGRTQA
+258 YIQGRTKA

-281 QYSAS
+281 QYSAA
-286 VEGKAYSGET
+286 VEGKAYTGKT
-296 ATSDALQTPGVL
+296 ATSDALKTPGVL
-308 TITGTATDSRGF
+308 TINGTATDSRDF
-320 STTAAKTVTVLAYN
+320 SETASKTVTVLAYN
-334 TPSVVRNGSTGRFVC
+334 TPSVVRNVSTGRFVC

-367 ECSKSFSPLANNN
+367 ECSKSFSTLANNN
-380 KCTLRLRYA
+380 KCTLRLRYS
-389 AEGGGWSSWIT
+389 AEGGSWSSWIT

-429 QAVDKLGESGS
+429 QAVDKLGDSGS

-477 AWDAHFEKGLQVV
+477 AWDAYFEKGLQVS
-490 GNSELGSHMNQS
+490 GSTTLG
-502 VTGNP
+502 G
-507 WYGLNDGTNQWYL
+507 
-520 QAIQDSNKLYLGPTW
+520 
-535 DSSLNIDT
+535 
-543 AGNVTLPANL
+543 NL

-562 IQTTDATDLG
+562 LQTTAATDLG

-586 IYYRTLQGLRAD
+586 VYYRTPAELLAD
-598 LGINDYVVEQG
+598 LGADYIVEQG
-609 TSGIWTYRKWDSGVA
+609 KSGVWTYRKWASGVA
-624 ECWLLKS
+624 ECWGQPSKS
-631 KTVTGNTSSII
+631 VASS
-642 GNAYYISTNLT
+642 GTFLGANAYSTNFAL
-653 DCPAIFSEP
+653 P
-662 PRGYGSGRLGSG
+662 SGLFVSVDSANANPRLGSNYA
-674 IGWLTCIPNEKASIT
+674 IPAFIKTTPTSVGVDALSNESGTKDFSANI
-689 LFITGSVNSTEAHV
+689 FVR
-703 DSVMLTGRWK
+703 GRWK

>member
-49 YTNAIRMGA
+49 YTNAIKMGA

-63 QTVYSGGTYSNIT
+63 QTVYSGGTYSDIT

-109 YGNGDYTAS
+109 YGNGDYNAS

-166 TGSPSDI
+166 TGSASDI
-173 AAYRSVSTSGGSYTF
+173 AYRAVSTSGGSYTF
-188 QLTDAERAVMRNNTT
+188 QLTDAERAVLRNNTT
-203 LTRKVAFLLRTKIG
+203 LTRKVVFLLRTKIG

-229 TVTNNEA
+229 SVTNNAA

-286 VEGKAYSGET
+286 VEGKAYSGKT

-320 STTAAKTVTVLAYN
+320 STTASKSVTVLAYN
-334 TPSVVRNGSTGRFVC
+334 TPSVVRNGNTGSFVC
-349 ARSTSDGTISEDG
+349 ARSTSAGTISEDG

-367 ECSKSFSPLANNN
+367 ECSKSFSSLANNN
-380 KCTLRLRYA
+380 KCTLRLRHA
-389 AEGGGWSSWIT
+389 AEGGGWSNWIT
-400 LLAESSGNDYA
+400 LLAESAGNDYA

-466 ASESGEKRLDV
+466 ASESGENRLDV
-477 AWDAHFEKGLQVV
+477 AWDAHFEKGLQVSGATTLG
-490 GNSELGSHMNQS
+490 GNLR
-502 VTGNP
+502 
-507 WYGLNDGTNQWYL
+507 
-520 QAIQDSNKLYLGPTW
+520 
-535 DSSLNIDT
+535 
-543 AGNVTLPANL
+543 
-553 TGKYLTGTW
+553 GKYLTGTW
-562 IQTTDATDLG
+562 LQTTEATDLG
-572 KTPPKVAVLDNSGW
+572 KPPPKVAVLDNAGW
-586 IYYRTLQGLRAD
+586 VYYRTPAELRAD
-598 LGINDYVVEQG
+598 LGYGDYVVEQG
-609 TSGIWTYRKWDSGVA
+609 TSGNWAYRKWNSGKA
-624 ECWLLKS
+624 ECWLESSLVLTGTTPAAFMNGSAYYSHANVTLPFTFKTQPRAVAEGYLGTGFGFVNVGFVSGYS
-631 KTVTGNTSSII
+631 KLTVYVTGNQNDS
-642 GNAYYISTNLT
+642 
-653 DCPAIFSEP
+653 AITIRSM
-662 PRGYGSGRLGSG
+662 
-674 IGWLTCIPNEKASIT
+674 I
-689 LFITGSVNSTEAHV
+689 V
-703 DSVMLTGRWK
+703 TGRWK

>member
-49 YTNAIRMGA
+49 YTNAIKMGA

-63 QTVYSGGTYSNIT
+63 QTVYSGGTYSDIT

-118 AESFALPAIPR
+118 AESFALPTIPR

-166 TGSPSDI
+166 TGSASDI
-173 AAYRSVSTSGGSYTF
+173 AYRAVSTSGGSYTF
-188 QLTDAERAVMRNNTT
+188 QLTDAERAVLRNNTT
-203 LTRKVAFLLRTKIG
+203 LTRKVVFLLRTKIG
-217 STYYYDTVERTF
+217 STYYYDTAERTF
-229 TVTNNEA
+229 SVTNNAA

-276 GATIK
+276 GATIN

-320 STTAAKTVTVLAYN
+320 STTAAKNVTVLAYN

-349 ARSTSDGTISEDG
+349 ARATSDGTISEDG

-367 ECSKSFSPLANNN
+367 ECSKSFSALAGNN

-429 QAVDKLGESGS
+429 QVVDKLGESGS

-459 AVGIGRY
+459 SVGIGRY

-477 AWDAHFEKGLQVV
+477 AWDAHFEKGLQVI
-490 GNSELGSHMNQS
+490 G
-502 VTGNP
+502 
-507 WYGLNDGTNQWYL
+507 
-520 QAIQDSNKLYLGPTW
+520 A
-535 DSSLNIDT
+535 
-543 AGNVTLPANL
+543 A
-553 TGKYLTGTW
+553 
-562 IQTTDATDLG
+562 DLG
-572 KTPPKVAVLDNSGW
+572 ETPPKVAVLDNAGW
-586 IYYRTLQGLRAD
+586 VYYRTLAELRAD
-598 LGINDYVVEQG
+598 LGYGDYVLEQG
-609 TSGIWTYRKWDSGVA
+609 TSGIWTYRKWASGVA
-624 ECWLLKS
+624 ECWLESDLSLTGSTPVAYMNDSAYLTHATVNLPFTFKTQPRSVAEGSLGTGMGFVNVLPKS
-631 KTVTGNTSSII
+631 GYSKVTVYVTGNQ
-642 GNAYYISTNLT
+642 NDA
-653 DCPAIFSEP
+653 AITIRSM
-662 PRGYGSGRLGSG
+662 
-674 IGWLTCIPNEKASIT
+674 I
-689 LFITGSVNSTEAHV
+689 V
-703 DSVMLTGRWK
+703 TGRWK

>member
-49 YTNAIRMGA
+49 YTNAIKMGA

-63 QTVYSGGTYSNIT
+63 QTVYSGGTYSDIT

-118 AESFALPAIPR
+118 AESFALPTIPR

-166 TGSPSDI
+166 TGSASDI
-173 AAYRSVSTSGGSYTF
+173 AYRAVSTSGGSYTF
-188 QLTDAERAVMRNNTT
+188 QLTDAERAVLRNNTT
-203 LTRKVAFLLRTKIG
+203 LTRKVVFLLRTKIG
-217 STYYYDTVERTF
+217 STYYYDTAERTF
-229 TVTNNEA
+229 SVTNNAA

-276 GATIK
+276 GATIN

-320 STTAAKTVTVLAYN
+320 STTAAKNVTVLAYN

-349 ARSTSDGTISEDG
+349 ARATSDGTISEDG

-367 ECSKSFSPLANNN
+367 ECSKSFSALAGNN

-429 QAVDKLGESGS
+429 QVVDKLGESGS

-459 AVGIGRY
+459 SVGIGRY

-477 AWDAHFEKGLQVV
+477 AWDAHFEKGLQVI
-490 GNSELGSHMNQS
+490 G
-502 VTGNP
+502 
-507 WYGLNDGTNQWYL
+507 
-520 QAIQDSNKLYLGPTW
+520 A
-535 DSSLNIDT
+535 
-543 AGNVTLPANL
+543 A
-553 TGKYLTGTW
+553 
-562 IQTTDATDLG
+562 DLG
-572 KTPPKVAVLDNSGW
+572 ETPPKVAVLDNAGW
-586 IYYRTLQGLRAD
+586 VYYRTLAELRAD
-598 LGINDYVVEQG
+598 LGYGDYVLEQG
-609 TSGIWTYRKWDSGVA
+609 TSGIWTYRKWASGVA
-624 ECWLLKS
+624 ECWLESDLS
-631 KTVTGNTSSII
+631 LTGSTPVAYMNDSAYLTHATVNLPFAFKTQPRSVAEGSLGTGTGFVNVWCRNGYNEITVYVTGNQNS
-642 GNAYYISTNLT
+642 A
-653 DCPAIFSEP
+653 AITI
-662 PRGYGSGRLGSG
+662 RLM
-674 IGWLTCIPNEKASIT
+674 I
-689 LFITGSVNSTEAHV
+689 V
-703 DSVMLTGRWK
+703 TGRWK

>member
-63 QTVYSGGTYSNIT
+63 QTVYSGGTYSDIT
-76 DYKDHTFASGTL
+76 DYEDRTFASGTL
-88 DISHNNDGSKTFTVS
+88 DILHNNDGSKTFTVS

-129 AATITSAPNFTDVD
+129 AATITSAPNFTDVN

-166 TGSPSDI
+166 TGSASDI
-173 AAYRSVSTSGGSYTF
+173 AYRAVSTSGGSYTF
-188 QLTDAERAVMRNNTT
+188 QLTDAERAVLRNNTT
-203 LTRKVAFLLRTKIG
+203 LTRKVVFLLRTKIG
-217 STYYYDTVERTF
+217 STYYYDTAERTF
-229 TVTNNEA
+229 SVTNNAA
-236 TRPSEAIA
+236 TRPSESIA

-281 QYSAS
+281 QYSAA

-320 STTAAKTVTVLAYN
+320 STTASKTVTVLAYN
-334 TPSVVRNGSTGRFVC
+334 TPSVVRNVSTGRFVC
-349 ARSTSDGTISEDG
+349 ARSTPDGTISEDG

-367 ECSKSFSPLANNN
+367 ECSKSFSALAGNN

-400 LLAESSGNDYA
+400 LLAESAGNDYA

-416 VTLSVSVVYTIEI
+416 VTLSASVVYTIEI

-477 AWDAHFEKGLQVV
+477 AWDTHLEKGLQVS
-490 GNSELGSHMNQS
+490 GATTLG
-502 VTGNP
+502 G
-507 WYGLNDGTNQWYL
+507 
-520 QAIQDSNKLYLGPTW
+520 
-535 DSSLNIDT
+535 
-543 AGNVTLPANL
+543 NL
-553 TGKYLTGTW
+553 TGKSLTGTLL
-562 IQTTDATDLG
+562 QTTEVSDKAGDFAT
-572 KTPPKVAVLDNSGW
+572 
-586 IYYRTLQGLRAD
+586 I
-598 LGINDYVVEQG
+598 
-609 TSGIWTYRKWDSGVA
+609 DS
-624 ECWLLKS
+624 
-631 KTVTGNTSSII
+631 
-642 GNAYYISTNLT
+642 
-653 DCPAIFSEP
+653 
-662 PRGYGSGRLGSG
+662 
-674 IGWLTCIPNEKASIT
+674 NE
-689 LFITGSVNSTEAHV
+689 
-703 DSVMLTGRWK
+703 